1 MAALPIACY
10 YPREKY
16 GYGNVNPEEAV
27 QIHQDVLAMCSLAV
41 GWGTFILSN
50 EVSIAFHDKI
60 MCKSKSHDKSTFQ
73 EQLVKHL
80 ISSEKQ

>member
-10 YPREKY
+10 HPREKY

-41 GWGTFILSN
+41 GWGTLTLSN
-50 EVSIAFHDKI
+50 EVSIAFHDKS
-60 MCKSKSHDKSTFQ
+60 MC
-73 EQLVKHL
+73 
-80 ISSEKQ
+80 IN